1 MSLAAVMP
9 NQTLDPDVRRRSVP
23 RSTSRLSGRQRWRLS
38 SVPGIYQGNPVDQQK
53 HSGVGI
59 SSFVIS
65 IASGILTFLLLVVA
79 GVMQAS
85 GRMSGDKNAATV
97 IGLFLF
103 AFLGLV
109 LVALGLGIA
118 GLMQK
123 ERKKIFALLG
133 TIFSTVTLV
142 LTLSIIAVGMAAR

>member
-1 MSLAAVMP
+1 M
-9 NQTLDPDVRRRSVP
+9 
-23 RSTSRLSGRQRWRLS
+23 
-38 SVPGIYQGNPVDQQK
+38 DQQK